1 LVQGHIL
8 ARDFTEIPLEVV
20 MRVLAFFLLA
30 VVGVLP
36 FVETRDL
43 HAASE
48 AEVAAAR
55 VPLEHYIN
63 AHATGNP
70 DYIRKAFFPEAKIM
84 AFRDGKLLNLS
95 VEEFASRFSGKPAAD
110 ESQRQ
115 RRIDSLTITGN
126 AGVARI
132 VLDYPD
138 TTLTDYMS
146 LLKVD
151 GEWKIVNK
159 VFNAEPKAKPGST
172 VKTTQLPDDREA
184 VKQAVLDYVEA
195 LYEADSARIERS
207 VHRDLFKLGF
217 ERDKDGTYK
226 PYRMT
231 YQELYDLAGRWNK
244 TGRIPKNSKKE
255 IVVYDVAD
263 QTASAKLTAMWGID
277 YLHLAKFDGKWMIT
291 DILWQTPPRS

>member
-1 LVQGHIL
+1 
-8 ARDFTEIPLEVV
+8 
-20 MRVLAFFLLA
+20 MRVLAFVLAALIGVSPFLK
-30 VVGVLP
+30 
-36 FVETRDL
+36 TNDL
-43 HAASE
+43 NASE
-48 AEVAAAR
+48 AEAAAAR
-55 VPLEHYIN
+55 IPLEHYIN

-70 DYIRKAFFPEAKIM
+70 DYIRKAFFPSAKIM

-110 ESQRQ
+110 ESQRK
-115 RRIDSLTITGN
+115 RRIDSLNITGN

-138 TTLTDYMS
+138 ATLTDYMS

-159 VFNAEPKAKPGST
+159 VFNTEPKAKVTTNST
-172 VKTTQLPDDREA
+172 QVPDNREA
-184 VKQAVLDYVEA
+184 IKQAVLDYVEA

-217 ERDKDGTYK
+217 ERDKEGMYK

-263 QTASAKLTAMWGID
+263 QTASAKLTALWGID

>member
-1 LVQGHIL
+1 ML
-8 ARDFTEIPLEVV
+8 ARDFTEILLEVV
-20 MRVLAFFLLA
+20 MRVLAFVLAALIGVSPFLK
-30 VVGVLP
+30 
-36 FVETRDL
+36 TNDL
-43 HAASE
+43 NASE
-48 AEVAAAR
+48 AEAAAAR
-55 VPLEHYIN
+55 IPLEHYIN

-70 DYIRKAFFPEAKIM
+70 DYIRKAFFPSAKIM

-110 ESQRQ
+110 ESQRK
-115 RRIDSLTITGN
+115 RRIDSLNITGN

-138 TTLTDYMS
+138 ATLTDYMS

-159 VFNAEPKAKPGST
+159 VFNTEPKAKVTTNST
-172 VKTTQLPDDREA
+172 QVPDNREA
-184 VKQAVLDYVEA
+184 IKQAVLDYVEA

-217 ERDKDGTYK
+217 ERDKEGMYK

-263 QTASAKLTAMWGID
+263 QTASAKLTALWGID

>member
-1 LVQGHIL
+1 
-8 ARDFTEIPLEVV
+8 
-20 MRVLAFFLLA
+20 MRVLAFFLA
-30 VVGVLP
+30 AIIGAFP
-36 FVETRDL
+36 FLESAYL

-48 AEVAAAR
+48 TEAAAAR
-55 VPLEHYIN
+55 VPLENYIN

-84 AFRDGKLLNLS
+84 AFREGKILNLS

-110 ESQRQ
+110 ETQRT
-115 RRIDSLTITGN
+115 RRIESLDITGN

-132 VLDYPD
+132 VLHYPD
-138 TTLTDYMS
+138 TTLTDYMA
-146 LLKVD
+146 LLRVN

-159 VFNAEPKAKPGST
+159 VFNAEPKAKPAT
-172 VKTTQLPDDREA
+172 NTTTAQLPDQREA

-217 ERDKDGTYK
+217 ERDKEGTYK

-231 YQELYDLAGRWNK
+231 YQELYDLAARWNK

-291 DILWQTPPRS
+291 DILWQTPPRPE

>member
-1 LVQGHIL
+1 
-8 ARDFTEIPLEVV
+8 
-20 MRVLAFFLLA
+20 MRVLVLFLAAIIGGLS
-30 VVGVLP
+30 LL
-36 FVETRDL
+36 ETRDL

-48 AEVAAAR
+48 AEAAAAR
-55 VPLEHYIN
+55 IPLENYIN

-70 DYIRKAFFPEAKIM
+70 EYIRKAFFPEAKIM

-95 VEEFASRFSGKPAAD
+95 VAEFASRFSGKPAAD
-110 ESQRQ
+110 ESQRK
-115 RRIDSLTITGN
+115 RRIDSLDITGN

-138 TTLTDYMS
+138 TTLIDYMS

-159 VFNAEPKAKPGST
+159 VFNAEPKTKPATNST
-172 VKTTQLPDDREA
+172 ATPLPDDREA

-226 PYRMT
+226 PYKMT

-255 IVVYDVAD
+255 IVVFDVAD

>member
-1 LVQGHIL
+1 
-8 ARDFTEIPLEVV
+8 
-20 MRVLAFFLLA
+20 MRVLVILLA
-30 VVGVLP
+30 AMVVGLTLL
-36 FVETRDL
+36 ETREL
-43 HAASE
+43 RASE
-48 AEVAAAR
+48 AEVGAAR
-55 VPLEHYIN
+55 IPLESYIN

-70 DYIRKAFFPEAKIM
+70 EYIRKAFFPTAKIM

-110 ESQRQ
+110 ESQRK
-115 RRIDSLTITGN
+115 RRIDSLDITGN

-138 TTLTDYMS
+138 ATLTDYMS

-159 VFNAEPKAKPGST
+159 VFNVELKAKST
-172 VKTTQLPDDREA
+172 TNTRQPDDREA

-195 LYEADSARIERS
+195 LYEADSSRIERS

-244 TGRIPKNSKKE
+244 SGRIPKNSTKE
-255 IVVYDVAD
+255 IVVFDVAD
-263 QTASAKLTAMWGID
+263 QTASAKLTARWGID

-291 DILWQTPPRS
+291 DILYQSPPRL

>member
-1 LVQGHIL
+1 
-8 ARDFTEIPLEVV
+8 
-20 MRVLAFFLLA
+20 MRVLAFFLA
-30 VVGVLP
+30 AIIGVLP
-36 FVETRDL
+36 FLETRNL
-43 HAASE
+43 HASE
-48 AEVAAAR
+48 AEAAAAR
-55 VPLEHYIN
+55 IPLENYIN

-70 DYIRKAFFPEAKIM
+70 DYIRKAFFPGAKIM

-110 ESQRQ
+110 ESQRK
-115 RRIDSLTITGN
+115 RRIDSLNITGN

-159 VFNAEPKAKPGST
+159 VFNAEPKAKPATNS
-172 VKTTQLPDDREA
+172 TQLPDDREA

-195 LYEADSARIERS
+195 LYEADSSRIERS
-207 VHRDLFKLGF
+207 VHRELFKLGF

>member
-1 LVQGHIL
+1 
-8 ARDFTEIPLEVV
+8 
-20 MRVLAFFLLA
+20 MRVLVFVLAA
-30 VVGVLP
+30 VVGVFPLL
-36 FVETRDL
+36 ETRNPS
-43 HAASE
+43 AASE
-48 AEVAAAR
+48 AEAAAR
-55 VPLEHYIN
+55 VPLESYIS

-70 DYIRKAFFPEAKIM
+70 DYIRKAFFPDAKIM
-84 AFRDGKLLNLS
+84 AYRDGKLLNLS

-110 ESQRQ
+110 ESQRK
-115 RRIDSLTITGN
+115 RRIDSLDITGN

-138 TTLTDYMS
+138 ATLTDYMS
-146 LLKVD
+146 LLKVN

-159 VFNAEPKAKPGST
+159 VFHAEPKVKPA
-172 VKTTQLPDDREA
+172 TTGAQLPDDREA

-195 LYEADSARIERS
+195 LYEADSSRIERS

-217 ERDKDGTYK
+217 ERDKIGTYK
-226 PYRMT
+226 SYRMN
-231 YQELYDLAGRWNK
+231 YRELYDLAGRWNK
-244 TGRIPKNSKKE
+244 SGRIPKNSKKE

>member
-1 LVQGHIL
+1 
-8 ARDFTEIPLEVV
+8 
-20 MRVLAFFLLA
+20 MRVLALFLA
-30 VVGVLP
+30 AIVGLVPLLEP
-36 FVETRDL
+36 GDL
-43 HAASE
+43 HAAGE
-48 AEVAAAR
+48 AEAAAAR
-55 VPLEHYIN
+55 IPLENYIN

-70 DYIRKAFFPEAKIM
+70 EYIRKAFFPDAKIM

-95 VEEFASRFSGKPAAD
+95 VDEFASRFGGKPAAD
-110 ESQRQ
+110 ESQRK
-115 RRIDSLTITGN
+115 RRIDSLDITGN
-126 AGVARI
+126 AGVARM

-138 TTLTDYMS
+138 TTVTDYMS

-151 GEWKIVNK
+151 GEWKIINK
-159 VFNAEPKAKPGST
+159 VFYGEPKAKPATSAT
-172 VKTTQLPDDREA
+172 PTQITDDREA

-217 ERDKDGTYK
+217 ERDKDGSYK
-226 PYRMT
+226 PYKMT

-244 TGRIPKNSKKE
+244 SGRIPKNSKKE

-263 QTASAKLTAMWGID
+263 QTASAKLTALWGID

>member
-1 LVQGHIL
+1 
-8 ARDFTEIPLEVV
+8 
-20 MRVLAFFLLA
+20 MRVLVFFLVA
-30 VVGVLP
+30 IIGVVPLL
-36 FVETRDL
+36 EARDP

-48 AEVAAAR
+48 EEAAAAR
-55 VPLEHYIN
+55 IPLENYIN
-63 AHATGNP
+63 AHATGNA
-70 DYIRKAFFPEAKIM
+70 DYIRKAFFPDAKIM

-95 VEEFASRFSGKPAAD
+95 VDEFASRFSGKPAPD
-110 ESQRQ
+110 ESQRK
-115 RRIDSLTITGN
+115 RRIDSLSITGN

-138 TTLTDYMS
+138 ATLTDYMS
-146 LLKVD
+146 LLKVN

-159 VFNAEPKAKPGST
+159 VFHAEPKAKPATNST
-172 VKTTQLPDDREA
+172 VAQPPDDREA

-207 VHRDLFKLGF
+207 IHRDLFKLGF

-263 QTASAKLTAMWGID
+263 QTASAKLTARWGID

>member
-1 LVQGHIL
+1 
-8 ARDFTEIPLEVV
+8 
-20 MRVLAFFLLA
+20 MRVLALFLA
-30 VVGVLP
+30 AIIGALP
-36 FVETRDL
+36 L
-43 HAASE
+43 HGTANE
-48 AEVAAAR
+48 AETAAAR
-55 VPLEHYIN
+55 IPLESYIN

-70 DYIRKAFFPEAKIM
+70 EYIRKAFFPDAKIM

-110 ESQRQ
+110 ESQRK
-115 RRIDSLTITGN
+115 RRIDSLDITGN

-138 TTLTDYMS
+138 ATLTDYMS

-151 GEWKIVNK
+151 GEWKIINK
-159 VFNAEPKAKPGST
+159 VFYGEPKAK
-172 VKTTQLPDDREA
+172 TTTNVQQPDDREA

-195 LYEADSARIERS
+195 LYEADPARIERS
-207 VHRDLFKLGF
+207 IHKELFKLGF

-231 YQELYDLAGRWNK
+231 YQELYDLAARWNK
-244 TGRIPKNSKKE
+244 SGRIPKNSKKE

>member
-1 LVQGHIL
+1 
-8 ARDFTEIPLEVV
+8 
-20 MRVLAFFLLA
+20 MRVLAFFFA
-30 VVGVLP
+30 AIVGVFPLL
-36 FVETRDL
+36 ETRDL
-43 HAASE
+43 YAASE
-48 AEVAAAR
+48 AEAAAAR
-55 VPLEHYIN
+55 IPLENYIN

-70 DYIRKAFFPEAKIM
+70 DYVRKAFFPEAKIM

-110 ESQRQ
+110 ESQRK
-115 RRIDSLTITGN
+115 RRIDSLNITGN

-138 TTLTDYMS
+138 TTLIDYMS
-146 LLKVD
+146 LLKVN

-159 VFNAEPKAKPGST
+159 VFNAEPKAKPST
-172 VKTTQLPDDREA
+172 NATAAQTPDDGEA

-195 LYEADSARIERS
+195 LYEADAARIERS
-207 VHRDLFKLGF
+207 VHKDLFKLGF
-217 ERDKDGTYK
+217 ERDKEGTYK

-244 TGRIPKNSKKE
+244 NGRIPKTSKKE
-255 IVVYDVAD
+255 IIVYDVSD

>member
-1 LVQGHIL
+1 
-8 ARDFTEIPLEVV
+8 
-20 MRVLAFFLLA
+20 MRVLVFLLA
-30 VVGVLP
+30 AIVGGLT
-36 FVETRDL
+36 FVETREL
-43 HAASE
+43 RASE
-48 AEVAAAR
+48 AEAVAAR
-55 VPLEHYIN
+55 VPLESYIN

-70 DYIRKAFFPEAKIM
+70 EYIRKAFFPDAKIM

-110 ESQRQ
+110 ESQRK
-115 RRIDSLTITGN
+115 RRIDSLDITGN

-138 TTLTDYMS
+138 ATLTDYMS

-159 VFNAEPKAKPGST
+159 VFNVEPKAKPT
-172 VKTTQLPDDREA
+172 AAATQQPDDREA

-195 LYEADSARIERS
+195 LYEADSSRIERS

-244 TGRIPKNSKKE
+244 SGRIPKNSKKD

-263 QTASAKLTAMWGID
+263 QTASAKLTAWWGID

-291 DILWQTPPRS
+291 DILYQTPPRL

>member
-1 LVQGHIL
+1 
-8 ARDFTEIPLEVV
+8 
-20 MRVLAFFLLA
+20 MRVLVLFVAA
-30 VVGVLP
+30 VIGVVPYL
-36 FVETRDL
+36 ETRDL

-48 AEVAAAR
+48 AEAAAAR
-55 VPLEHYIN
+55 IPLENYIN

-70 DYIRKAFFPEAKIM
+70 EYIRKAFFPEAKIM

-110 ESQRQ
+110 ESQRK
-115 RRIDSLTITGN
+115 RRIDTLNITGN

-146 LLKVD
+146 LLKVG
-151 GEWKIVNK
+151 GEWKIINK
-159 VFNAEPKAKPGST
+159 VFYGEPKAKPGST
-172 VKTTQLPDDREA
+172 AAQPPDDREA

-195 LYEADSARIERS
+195 LYEADSARIQRS
-207 VHRDLFKLGF
+207 VHQELFKLGF
-217 ERDKDGTYK
+217 ERDKEGTYK

-244 TGRIPKNSKKE
+244 AGRIPKDSKKE

-263 QTASAKLTAMWGID
+263 QTASAKLTARWGID

>member
-1 LVQGHIL
+1 
-8 ARDFTEIPLEVV
+8 
-20 MRVLAFFLLA
+20 MRVLAVFLA
-30 VVGVLP
+30 AFIGVLP
-36 FVETRDL
+36 FLKTGELRAT
-43 HAASE
+43 SE
-48 AEVAAAR
+48 AEAAAAR
-55 VPLEHYIN
+55 IPLENYMK
-63 AHATGNP
+63 AHATGDP

-95 VEEFASRFSGKPAAD
+95 VEEFASRFDGKPAAD
-110 ESQRQ
+110 ESQRK
-115 RRIDSLTITGN
+115 RHIDSLNITGN

-132 VLDYPD
+132 VLDYPQA
-138 TTLTDYMS
+138 TLIDYMS

-159 VFNAEPKAKPGST
+159 VFNAEPKTKPA
-172 VKTTQLPDDREA
+172 TTTSSAAAQAPDDREA

-195 LYEADSARIERS
+195 LYEADSSRIERS

-217 ERDKDGTYK
+217 ERDKEGTYK

-244 TGRIPKNSKKE
+244 TGRVPKNSKKE

-263 QTASAKLTAMWGID
+263 QTAAAKLTAMWGID

>member
-1 LVQGHIL
+1 
-8 ARDFTEIPLEVV
+8 
-20 MRVLAFFLLA
+20 MRVLAVFLA
-30 VVGVLP
+30 AIVGVLP
-36 FVETRDL
+36 LIETTNSN
-43 HAASE
+43 AESE
-48 AEVAAAR
+48 LEAAAAR
-55 VPLEHYIN
+55 VPLESYIN

-70 DYIRKAFFPEAKIM
+70 EYIRKAFFADAKIM

-95 VEEFASRFSGKPAAD
+95 VDEFASRFSGKPAAD
-110 ESQRQ
+110 ESQRK
-115 RRIDSLTITGN
+115 RRIDSLSITGN

-138 TTLTDYMS
+138 AVLTDYMS
-146 LLKVD
+146 LLKVN

-159 VFNAEPKAKPGST
+159 VFHAEPKAKPAATS
-172 VKTTQLPDDREA
+172 TQLPDDREA

-207 VHRDLFKLGF
+207 VHKDLFKLGF
-217 ERDKDGTYK
+217 ERDKEGTYK

-244 TGRIPKNSKKE
+244 SGRIPKNSTKE

-263 QTASAKLTAMWGID
+263 QTASAKLTARWGID

>member
-1 LVQGHIL
+1 
-8 ARDFTEIPLEVV
+8 
-20 MRVLAFFLLA
+20 MRVLVFLLA
-30 VVGVLP
+30 AIVGGVT
-36 FVETRDL
+36 FVETREL
-43 HAASE
+43 RASE
-48 AEVAAAR
+48 AEAVAAR
-55 VPLEHYIN
+55 VPLESYIN

-70 DYIRKAFFPEAKIM
+70 EYIRKAFFPDAKIM

-110 ESQRQ
+110 ESQRK
-115 RRIDSLTITGN
+115 RRIDSLDITGN

-138 TTLTDYMS
+138 ATLIDYMS
-146 LLKVD
+146 LLKVN

-159 VFNAEPKAKPGST
+159 VFNVEPKAKPT
-172 VKTTQLPDDREA
+172 AAATQQPDDREA

-195 LYEADSARIERS
+195 LYEADSSRIERS

-244 TGRIPKNSKKE
+244 SGRIPKNSKKE
-255 IVVYDVAD
+255 IIVFDVAD
-263 QTASAKLTAMWGID
+263 QTASAKLTAWWGID

-291 DILWQTPPRS
+291 DILYQTPPRL

>member
-1 LVQGHIL
+1 
-8 ARDFTEIPLEVV
+8 
-20 MRVLAFFLLA
+20 MRVLAFFLFA
-30 VVGVLP
+30 IVGVVPLL
-36 FVETRDL
+36 EITEL
-43 HAASE
+43 HAAGE
-48 AEVAAAR
+48 TEAAR
-55 VPLEHYIN
+55 IPLENYIN

-70 DYIRKAFFPEAKIM
+70 EFIRKAFFPDAKIM

-110 ESQRQ
+110 ESQRK
-115 RRIDSLTITGN
+115 RRIDSLDLTGN
-126 AGVARI
+126 AGTARI

-138 TTLTDYMS
+138 ATLTDYMS

-159 VFNAEPKAKPGST
+159 VFNAVPKAKPST
-172 VKTTQLPDDREA
+172 NATPVQVTDDREA
-184 VKQAVLDYVEA
+184 VKQTVLDYVEA
-195 LYEADSARIERS
+195 LYEADSSRIERS

-217 ERDKDGTYK
+217 ERDKAGAYK

-255 IVVYDVAD
+255 IVVYDIAD

-291 DILWQTPPRS
+291 DILWQTLPQP

>member
-1 LVQGHIL
+1 
-8 ARDFTEIPLEVV
+8 
-20 MRVLAFFLLA
+20 MRVLAFFLVA
-30 VVGVLP
+30 VIGVLP
-36 FVETRDL
+36 FLETRDL

-48 AEVAAAR
+48 TEAAAAR
-55 VPLEHYIN
+55 IPLEHYIN

-70 DYIRKAFFPEAKIM
+70 DYIRKAFFPDAKIM

-110 ESQRQ
+110 ESQRK

-159 VFNAEPKAKPGST
+159 VFNAEPKAKST
-172 VKTTQLPDDREA
+172 TNSASQLPDDREG

>member
-1 LVQGHIL
+1 
-8 ARDFTEIPLEVV
+8 
-20 MRVLAFFLLA
+20 MRVLVFLLVA
-30 VVGVLP
+30 VIGVLP
-36 FVETRDL
+36 LLETRDL

-48 AEVAAAR
+48 AETAAAR
-55 VPLEHYIN
+55 IPLEHYIN

-70 DYIRKAFFPEAKIM
+70 DYIRKAFFPDAKIM

-110 ESQRQ
+110 ESQRK
-115 RRIDSLTITGN
+115 RRIDSLNITGN

-146 LLKVD
+146 LLKVN

-159 VFNAEPKAKPGST
+159 VFNAEPKAKPATSSAPA
-172 VKTTQLPDDREA
+172 QAPDDREA

-244 TGRIPKNSKKE
+244 SGRIPKNSKKE

>member
-1 LVQGHIL
+1 
-8 ARDFTEIPLEVV
+8 
-20 MRVLAFFLLA
+20 MRVLAFFLA
-30 VVGVLP
+30 AIISGFP
-36 FVETRDL
+36 L
-43 HAASE
+43 HAASEPE

-55 VPLEHYIN
+55 IPLENYIN

-70 DYIRKAFFPEAKIM
+70 DYIRKAFFPDAKIM
-84 AFRDGKLLNLS
+84 AFRDGKLLNLT

-110 ESQRQ
+110 ESQRK
-115 RRIDSLTITGN
+115 RRIDSLDITGN
-126 AGVARI
+126 AGIARI

-138 TTLTDYMS
+138 ATLTDYMS
-146 LLKVD
+146 LLKVN

-159 VFNAEPKAKPGST
+159 VFNAVPKAKPS
-172 VKTTQLPDDREA
+172 QPDEREA
-184 VKQAVLDYVEA
+184 VRQAVLDYVEA
-195 LYEADSARIERS
+195 LYEADPARIERS
-207 VHRDLFKLGF
+207 IHRDLFKLGF
-217 ERDKDGTYK
+217 ERDKDGAYK

-231 YQELYDLAGRWNK
+231 YQELYDLAARWNK

>member
-1 LVQGHIL
+1 MCI
-8 ARDFTEIPLEVV
+8 RD
-20 MRVLAFFLLA
+20 
-30 VVGVLP
+30 
-36 FVETRDL
+36 
-43 HAASE
+43 S
-48 AEVAAAR
+48 
-55 VPLEHYIN
+55 
-63 AHATGNP
+63 
-70 DYIRKAFFPEAKIM
+70 
-84 AFRDGKLLNLS
+84 
-95 VEEFASRFSGKPAAD
+95 
-110 ESQRQ
+110 
-115 RRIDSLTITGN
+115 IDSLNITGN

-138 TTLTDYMS
+138 ATLTDYMS

-159 VFNAEPKAKPGST
+159 VFNAEPKAKVTTNST
-172 VKTTQLPDDREA
+172 QAPDDREA
-184 VKQAVLDYVEA
+184 IKQAVLDYVEA
-195 LYEADSARIERS
+195 LYEADPARIERS

-217 ERDKDGTYK
+217 ERNKEGAYK

>member
-1 LVQGHIL
+1 
-8 ARDFTEIPLEVV
+8 
-20 MRVLAFFLLA
+20 MRVLALLFA
-30 VVGVLP
+30 AIISGLP
-36 FVETRDL
+36 LLETREL
-43 HAASE
+43 HTATE
-48 AEVAAAR
+48 AEAAAAR
-55 VPLEHYIN
+55 IPLEHYIN

-70 DYIRKAFFPEAKIM
+70 DFIRKAFFPEAKIM

-110 ESQRQ
+110 ESQRK
-115 RRIDSLTITGN
+115 RRIDSLDITGN
-126 AGVARI
+126 AGTARI

-138 TTLTDYMS
+138 ATLTDYMS

-159 VFNAEPKAKPGST
+159 VFNAVPKAKST
-172 VKTTQLPDDREA
+172 MPQAPDDREA

-217 ERDKDGTYK
+217 EKDKDGTYK

-231 YQELYDLAGRWNK
+231 YQQLYDLAGRWNK
-244 TGRIPKNSKKE
+244 AGKIPKNSKKE

-263 QTASAKLTAMWGID
+263 QTAAAKLTAMWGID

>member
-1 LVQGHIL
+1 
-8 ARDFTEIPLEVV
+8 
-20 MRVLAFFLLA
+20 MRVLILFLAA
-30 VVGVLP
+30 VVGVFPLL
-36 FVETRDL
+36 ETRNPN
-43 HAASE
+43 AASE
-48 AEVAAAR
+48 AEAAAAR
-55 VPLEHYIN
+55 IPLESYIN

-70 DYIRKAFFPEAKIM
+70 EYIRKAFFPDAKIM

-95 VEEFASRFSGKPAAD
+95 VEEFASRFSGKPATD
-110 ESQRQ
+110 ESQRK
-115 RRIDSLTITGN
+115 RRIDSLDLTGN

-138 TTLTDYMS
+138 TRLTDYMS

-151 GEWKIVNK
+151 GEWKIINK
-159 VFNAEPKAKPGST
+159 VFYDEAKS
-172 VKTTQLPDDREA
+172 KTQLPDDREA

-195 LYEADSARIERS
+195 LYEADPARIERS
-207 VHRDLFKLGF
+207 IHRDLFKLGF

-231 YQELYDLAGRWNK
+231 YQELYDLAARWNK

>member
-1 LVQGHIL
+1 
-8 ARDFTEIPLEVV
+8 
-20 MRVLAFFLLA
+20 MRVLAFFLA
-30 VVGVLP
+30 AIIGVLP
-36 FVETRDL
+36 LLETRDL
-43 HAASE
+43 YAASE
-48 AEVAAAR
+48 VESAAAR
-55 VPLEHYIN
+55 IPLENYIK

-70 DYIRKAFFPEAKIM
+70 EFIRKAFFPEAKIL

-95 VEEFASRFSGKPAAD
+95 VEQFASRFSGKPAAD
-110 ESQRQ
+110 ESQRK
-115 RRIDSLTITGN
+115 RRIDSLDITGN
-126 AGVARI
+126 AAVARI

-146 LLKVD
+146 LLKID

-159 VFNAEPKAKPGST
+159 VFNAEPKAKPTTNST
-172 VKTTQLPDDREA
+172 TAQLPDDREA

-207 VHRDLFKLGF
+207 VHKGLFKLGF
-217 ERDKDGTYK
+217 ERDKEGTYK
-226 PYRMT
+226 PYRMS

-244 TGRIPKNSKKE
+244 NGRIPKNSKKE

-263 QTASAKLTAMWGID
+263 QTAAAKLTAMWGID

>member
-1 LVQGHIL
+1 
-8 ARDFTEIPLEVV
+8 
-20 MRVLAFFLLA
+20 MRVLVFLLA
-30 VVGVLP
+30 AIVGGFT
-36 FVETRDL
+36 FVETREL
-43 HAASE
+43 RASE
-48 AEVAAAR
+48 AEAVAAR
-55 VPLEHYIN
+55 VPLESYIN

-70 DYIRKAFFPEAKIM
+70 EYIRKAFFPDAKIL

-110 ESQRQ
+110 EAQRK
-115 RRIDSLTITGN
+115 RRVDSLDITGN

-138 TTLTDYMS
+138 ATLTDYMS
-146 LLKVD
+146 LLKVN

-159 VFNAEPKAKPGST
+159 VFNVEPKAKPT
-172 VKTTQLPDDREA
+172 AAATQQPDDREA

-195 LYEADSARIERS
+195 LYEADSSRIERS
-207 VHRDLFKLGF
+207 VHRELFKLGF
-217 ERDKDGTYK
+217 ERGKDGMYK
-226 PYRMT
+226 SYRMT

-244 TGRIPKNSKKE
+244 SGRIPKNSKKE
-255 IVVYDVAD
+255 IVVYDVTD

-291 DILWQTPPRS
+291 DILYQTPPRP

>member
-1 LVQGHIL
+1 
-8 ARDFTEIPLEVV
+8 
-20 MRVLAFFLLA
+20 MRVLAFFLA
-30 VVGVLP
+30 AIIVGLP
-36 FVETRDL
+36 FLKTRDL
-43 HAASE
+43 RAATE
-48 AEVAAAR
+48 AETVAAR
-55 VPLEHYIN
+55 IPLENYIN

-70 DYIRKAFFPEAKIM
+70 DYIRKAFFPDAKIM

-95 VEEFASRFSGKPAAD
+95 VEEFAARFSGKPASD
-110 ESQRQ
+110 ESQRR
-115 RRIDSLTITGN
+115 RRIDSLDITGN

-138 TTLTDYMS
+138 ATLTDYMS

-151 GEWKIVNK
+151 GEWKIINK
-159 VFNAEPKAKPGST
+159 VFYGEPKSKA
-172 VKTTQLPDDREA
+172 TTTAQQPDDREA

-195 LYEADSARIERS
+195 LYEADPTRIERS
-207 VHRDLFKLGF
+207 IHRDLFKLGF

-226 PYRMT
+226 QYRMT
-231 YQELYDLAGRWNK
+231 YQELYDLAARWNK

-291 DILWQTPPRS
+291 DILWQTPPRM

>member
-1 LVQGHIL
+1 
-8 ARDFTEIPLEVV
+8 
-20 MRVLAFFLLA
+20 MRVLTFFLA
-30 VVGVLP
+30 VIIGVLP
-36 FVETRDL
+36 LLETRDL

-48 AEVAAAR
+48 AESAAAR
-55 VPLEHYIN
+55 IPLENYIN

-70 DYIRKAFFPEAKIM
+70 DFIRKAFHAGAKIM

-95 VEEFASRFSGKPAAD
+95 VEEFASRFGGKPAAD
-110 ESQRQ
+110 ESKRK
-115 RRIDSLTITGN
+115 RRIESLDITGN
-126 AGVARI
+126 TGVARI

-159 VFNAEPKAKPGST
+159 VFNAEPKAKPTTNST
-172 VKTTQLPDDREA
+172 SAQPPDDREA

-207 VHRDLFKLGF
+207 VHKDLFKLGF
-217 ERDKDGTYK
+217 ELDKDGTYK

-244 TGRIPKNSKKE
+244 SGRIPKDSKKE

-263 QTASAKLTAMWGID
+263 QTASAKLTARWGID
-277 YLHLAKFDGKWMIT
+277 YLHLAKFEGKWMIT

>member
-1 LVQGHIL
+1 MKIL
-8 ARDFTEIPLEVV
+8 A
-20 MRVLAFFLLA
+20 FLLA
-30 VVGVLP
+30 GIIGVLP
-36 FVETRDL
+36 LLESGDL

-55 VPLEHYIN
+55 IPLENYIS

-70 DYIRKAFFPEAKIM
+70 DYIRKAFLPQAKIM

-95 VEEFASRFSGKPAAD
+95 VEEFASRFSGKPATD
-110 ESQRQ
+110 ESQRK
-115 RRIDSLTITGN
+115 RRIDSLNITGN

-159 VFNAEPKAKPGST
+159 VFNAEPKVKST
-172 VKTTQLPDDREA
+172 TNSATAQLPDDREA

-244 TGRIPKNSKKE
+244 SGRIPKNSKKE

-277 YLHLAKFDGKWMIT
+277 FLHLAKFDGKWMIT

>member
-1 LVQGHIL
+1 
-8 ARDFTEIPLEVV
+8 
-20 MRVLAFFLLA
+20 MRVLVFLLA
-30 VVGVLP
+30 AIVGGLT
-36 FVETRDL
+36 FVETREL
-43 HAASE
+43 RASE
-48 AEVAAAR
+48 ADAAAAR
-55 VPLEHYIN
+55 VPLESYIN

-70 DYIRKAFFPEAKIM
+70 EYIRKAFFPDAKIM

-110 ESQRQ
+110 ESQRK
-115 RRIDSLTITGN
+115 RRIDSLDITGN

-132 VLDYPD
+132 LLDYPD
-138 TTLTDYMS
+138 ATLIDYMS
-146 LLKVD
+146 LLKVN

-159 VFNAEPKAKPGST
+159 VFNVEPKAKPT
-172 VKTTQLPDDREA
+172 AAATQQPDDREA

-195 LYEADSARIERS
+195 LYEADSSRIERS

-244 TGRIPKNSKKE
+244 SGRIPKNSKKE
-255 IVVYDVAD
+255 IVVFDVAD
-263 QTASAKLTAMWGID
+263 QTASAKLTAWWGID
-277 YLHLAKFDGKWMIT
+277 YVHLAKFDGKWMIT
-291 DILWQTPPRS
+291 DILYQTPPRL